1 MNISLENSCHTIR
14 KDSGHNWRA
23 NRILP
28 GEKTYSLCCVDFFA
42 HKRQVTRPHAILQFF
57 QTRIHDYFTSLHVI
71 KMMKRNS
78 TILNPGCMKAIPF
91 LSILS
96 VVLFACPNVDSGNTG
111 IYGKYRSYSEDAA
124 VNRYLINEDNYIQ
137 INKDNTIVY
146 NTTINGKPKF
156 NFKGTY
162 TYDKVSDTLTIK
174 WTEGKIPDKLKI
186 ELTGKD
192 QIIKIGETF
201 YKKINAN

>member
-1 MNISLENSCHTIR
+1 MCGFFTHKQVPL
-14 KDSGHNWRA
+14 
-23 NRILP
+23 IL
-28 GEKTYSLCCVDFFA
+28 F
-42 HKRQVTRPHAILQFF
+42 
-57 QTRIHDYFTSLHVI
+57 DYFTSLHVM
-71 KMMKRNS
+71 KMTKRNS
-78 TILNPGCMKAIPF
+78 RILYPCYVKAILF
-91 LSILS
+91 LSIQS
-96 VVLFACPNVDSGNTG
+96 IVLFACSNVDPDNVG
-111 IYGKYRSYSEDAA
+111 IYGKYKSYSEDPA

-174 WTEGKIPDKLKI
+174 WAEGKIPDKLKI
-186 ELTGKD
+186 ELSGKD

-201 YKKINAN
+201 YKKISAN